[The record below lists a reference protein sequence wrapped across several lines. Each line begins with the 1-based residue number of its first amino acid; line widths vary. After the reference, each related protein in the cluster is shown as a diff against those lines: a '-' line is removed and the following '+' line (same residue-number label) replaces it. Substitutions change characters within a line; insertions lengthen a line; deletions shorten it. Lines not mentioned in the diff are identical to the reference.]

1 MIFGYYVGKQHEHN
15 CIFERSIQLNHLECV
30 WWEQHEKVDKQ
41 EPVDLVQV
49 RSDIDMDESA
59 GMEMEING
67 QGGDI

>member
-1 MIFGYYVGKQHEHN
+1 MRRRTNK
-15 CIFERSIQLNHLECV
+15 
-30 WWEQHEKVDKQ
+30 